1 MQRRIDN
8 ARIYCGRATVYTT
21 ISLLISGMIIFVQQ
35 VNETPCSTLEAEGD
49 WTLSAQVLALCGL
62 SGLHQSA
69 VLLLWS
75 NNWRW
80 WVPFVNVV
88 LQVAELIGVGFIV
101 GARSHELNRWAPGV
115 LIIYRGSFIVLMITL
130 GFTLIIRDGHHLF
143 TILTSCLRRRQSPPG
158 PELQLDDDAT
168 ILDSTATNNP
178 TQQEGEEKEESR
190 WHRLLGRSLWAQRT
204 PGESKKFIASRGL
217 VAGLIF
223 IISICV
229 TVNSMLIEPI
239 QETSAIPAK
248 TLRGTA
254 PALREGLKV
263 KPPIWTVVAYVEEGN
278 QSAYALE
285 EALSVTPIWDD
296 SSEYKPLCVFND
308 VLALGEKNS
317 SVAYINSNI
326 QAAVF
331 TCPSRLPPV
340 SAVNFTKSYTLSASP
355 DFQIRVN
362 FTALD
367 ASTGSP
373 ELNYARRKSVSI
385 LLGMTDNLEDIFEAT
400 RPIHIFPGVS
410 LLGGIVMGVRRRII
424 DRFWAAFLMSRTRT
438 YFFAKVNPIFSDP
451 NTPPKPNMGS
461 FRLFGQ
467 NDHTYWEFV
476 VDQREKTVLAAFG
489 VIGGILSV
497 LFLLFLLL
505 FGSNYMNV
513 LQGTKPLSPSG
524 IICRRDRQ
532 KALLEKYPALL
543 EEGSLK
549 GPADFLRDEL
559 IDVGELQKI
568 KSQAAASTK
577 PTVKPSNEDP
587 GPSGASGSRET
598 GSIVS
603 SLGSPRRRRNDRGLP
618 YPNDIQ
624 MDDLEWGSNDTHATR
639 R

>member
-1 MQRRIDN
+1 
-8 ARIYCGRATVYTT
+8 
-21 ISLLISGMIIFVQQ
+21 MIIFVQQ

-88 LQVAELIGVGFIV
+88 LQVAELI
-101 GARSHELNRWAPGV
+101 GV

-204 PGESKKFIASRGL
+204 PWVSKDMTYYVSMPTHFIFTHRGESKKFIASRGL

-340 SAVNFTKSYTLSASP
+340 SGGYFAVSQFCGRDVHGVSRLAVNFTKSYTLSASP

-603 SLGSPRRRRNDRGLP
+603 SLGSP
-618 YPNDIQ
+618 
-624 MDDLEWGSNDTHATR
+624 
-639 R
+639 